1 MRDGTVHVHY
11 SLTFMR
17 VSPIL
22 VQDPITKLHR
32 QPLVEHFSII
42 RALARAAL
50 AVPNPAARRQ
60 VERLRDA
67 ALKDGDLNEAA
78 GLDQILAADPR
89 MAEMAPSRIVR
100 SAATLQKG
108 ELLTDNTSIPVDRET
123 ATPLA
128 QITFPKDCPV
138 NPPILEESLNSAVLG
153 IIEEWQH
160 AGELL
165 DAGIAPLQTLLLYG
179 PPGTGKTHL
188 ALWMAKELN
197 LPVVLARLDG
207 LVSSFLGTTSRNI
220 GSLFS
225 FAARYKCVLLLDE
238 FDALAKLRDDPH
250 EMGEIKRVVNTL
262 LQNLDSRSKLGLS
275 IGITNHE
282 QLLDP
287 AIWRRFEAQL
297 SLPRPCFSARL
308 SIVRH
313 FMRSQETNESAT
325 RLLAWCTEGAS
336 GADIEQL
343 CLSLQKRMLIAKA
356 SGTSMPL
363 LQTLQAFL
371 SIHAGRIEANRMK
384 QLEMPIENLV
394 VSLLADRSLGLSRS
408 DMAELVGRDP
418 TTISRWIQ
426 RSSVKAMTTLG
437 GSDA

>member
-1 MRDGTVHVHY
+1 MEY
-11 SLTFMR
+11 S
-17 VSPIL
+17 
-22 VQDPITKLHR
+22 
-32 QPLVEHFSII
+32 SII

-60 VERLRDA
+60 VERLRDV
-67 ALKDGDLNEAA
+67 ALKDGDLDNAA

-108 ELLTDNTSIPVDRET
+108 ERLTENTSIPVDRET

-128 QITFPKDCPV
+128 QITFPTDCPE

-160 AGELL
+160 TSQLLEAGV
-165 DAGIAPLQTLLLYG
+165 APVQTLLLYG

-188 ALWMAKELN
+188 ALWMARELD

-225 FAARYKCVLLLDE
+225 FAARYKCILLLDE

-262 LQNLDSRSKLGLS
+262 LQNLDTRRKLGLS

-297 SLPRPCFSARL
+297 PLPLPCFSARL
-308 SIVRH
+308 AIIRQ
-313 FMRSQETNESAT
+313 FMGEQGSSEPAT

-343 CLSLQKRMLIAKA
+343 CLSLRKRILIARA
-356 SGTSMPL
+356 SGTSTPL
-363 LQTLQAFL
+363 LQTLQSFL
-371 SIHAGRIEANRMK
+371 PIHAGRIDASRIR
-384 QLEMPIENLV
+384 QLEMPIEDAV
-394 VSLLADRSLGLSRS
+394 VSLLADRGLGLSRA

-418 TTISRWIQ
+418 TTISRWLQ
-426 RSSVKAMTTLG
+426 KSSAKTTNPIG
-437 GSDA
+437 ENDG